1 MKDAAGNPMP
11 DMPFNLSRGDGYT
24 RSDGNGGAAEKHTA
38 GSSDSIVSP
47 VEINGTSLNDAATL
61 YSGMTGSDGTATL
74 NVTRPDT
81 HGTKVTLTAALYSD
95 PTKTAALDTIF
106 TVVTSPD
113 TAKARMWGHMPETLT
128 AGGITFKRPVVKAEL
143 GNIKNRSFQ
152 ASDNESGRYS
162 TGRRP
167 PAPVLMIK
175 AAARIISR

>member
-1 MKDAAGNPMP
+1 
-11 DMPFNLSRGDGYT
+11 
-24 RSDGNGGAAEKHTA
+24 
-38 GSSDSIVSP
+38 
-47 VEINGTSLNDAATL
+47 
-61 YSGMTGSDGTATL
+61 MTGSDGTATL